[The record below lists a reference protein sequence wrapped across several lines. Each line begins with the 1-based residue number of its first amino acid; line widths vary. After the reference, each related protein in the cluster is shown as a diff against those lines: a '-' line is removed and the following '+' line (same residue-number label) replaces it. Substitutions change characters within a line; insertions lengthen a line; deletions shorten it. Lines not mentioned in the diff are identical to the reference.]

1 MRSKNEPRRVCPS
14 RTLKQ
19 RSRRH
24 RPNPRSRPRPFSPV
38 RRKFAR
44 SPHPNPSRPNW
55 FLPPSA
61 FLTRNPNT
69 NRLRNRS
76 SWPKPL
82 RKRPCVPLPNRRFRP
97 LPILPRLQA
106 APGSDRR
113 TSSDRLRSP
122 RRQNRNRFPK
132 RFRHRPL
139 LTNPLR
145 QSSLKLKSPFPPP
158 CLLRLPSP
166 QPVQPF
172 RSDRPTPPRFFR
184 LAIVRP
190 DRECRCRCTRV
201 RKARREILLARK
213 ARREILLARKA
224 INLDPA
230 AAAVVIV
237 AAAAVAVVEIAL
249 DIRTDPVHDHHQCQR
264 VTVVDR
270 VVTVTVMD
278 TVAPVVRIALPPRRR
293 RDQSDRPAKPN

>member
-44 SPHPNPSRPNW
+44 SPHPNPSRPNR

-82 RKRPCVPLPNRRFRP
+82 RKGPCVPLPNRRFRP

-145 QSSLKLKSPFPPP
+145 QSSQKLKSPFPPP
-158 CLLRLPSP
+158 CLLRLPSLR
-166 QPVQPF
+166 PVQPF
-172 RSDRPTPPRFFR
+172 LSDRPTPPRFFR

-201 RKARREILLARK
+201 RKARREILLDRS
-213 ARREILLARKA
+213 KA

-230 AAAVVIV
+230 AAAAVIV
-237 AAAAVAVVEIAL
+237 AVAVVEIAL
-249 DIRTDPVHDHHQCQR
+249 DIRTDPVHDLLQCQR

-278 TVAPVVRIALPPRRR
+278 TVAPAVRIAPPPRRR